1 MGAITT
7 PKITCKI
14 SLLIH
19 SHIWCFYKSLQ
30 ELNFPSCRFFLL
42 PIKKALYNF
51 CSPYSNWQKRS
62 NRIWHNR
69 FWPAEHLSQYIW
81 YVILILNTFCPSVG
95 SEIPNVY
102 MAFRLNTRSFP
113 AKLMLQNQHKVYPSQ
128 SFKLMGFILFPC
140 LPSMFNYLSLIHSNF
155 FLISLLE
162 TKFWLII

>member
-19 SHIWCFYKSLQ
+19 PHIGASINHFRSSI
-30 ELNFPSCRFFLL
+30 FPPVGFFI

-95 SEIPNVY
+95 SEIRNVY

-155 FLISLLE
+155 FFISLLE